1 MDKCNSRS
9 RYPRLLAQGL
19 LQGLVVSLL
28 ASGGCMPPS
37 AENDVPRAPRRSD
50 PQERKSILQRSTRD
64 VRDASKELAKEGTQE
79 AKPHMENTNIIRYQF
94 DAALDLTA
102 KVAKIQIKNAVDT
115 FWALNGRYPKDYAE
129 FKREIIDANPTLRL
143 PELPYY
149 QEYGYDPETHE
160 LIILEYPDRKKK
172 GR

>member
-1 MDKCNSRS
+1 MQFAFSI
-9 RYPRLLAQGL
+9 
-19 LQGLVVSLL
+19 
-28 ASGGCMPPS
+28 PPS
-37 AENDVPRAPRRSD
+37 TCARPVARACCFAPRVGRVHAALGGKRCAARAAKVRPARTQID
-50 PQERKSILQRSTRD
+50 PAAIHARCARRIEGVGQRG
-64 VRDASKELAKEGTQE
+64 DAGSET
-79 AKPHMENTNIIRYQF
+79 PHGEQF